1 MKMTIN
7 GVRSTERVYL
17 NLRASAGYTSEEK
30 KLERNDSKI
39 NLTIQ
44 LKKFSNIKI
53 EVKNMRLFAR
63 EVFMC
68 VFKTRTYFAS

>member
-7 GVRSTERVYL
+7 GVHSTERVYL

-39 NLTIQ
+39 NLSIQ

-53 EVKNMRLFAR
+53 EVKDMGLFAR